1 MGFVIIKVIRGGFD
15 FILLLVINFICFIFY
30 LDLFLFISFFV
41 FWVIV
46 YYDFDYCY
54 FWVCYKLKLNKE
66 FFFKYKVIIYINIG
80 I

>member
-30 LDLFLFISFFV
+30 IDLFLFISFIV